1 MIKITF
7 PDGAV
12 KEFESGTTTLAI
24 AESISKSLAKKALA
38 GKVNGKLV
46 DLTRPI
52 EEDASIEIITPDH
65 EDALGLVR
73 HSAAHLMAQAM
84 RRLYPNIHF
93 GVGPAIDSGFY
104 YDTDNGQNQVT
115 AEDLPAIEAEMM
127 KIVKENLPIERRVL
141 SKQEAL
147 EIFASDP
154 YKVELI
160 SELPEEE
167 VITAYQQGEF
177 IDLCRGPHVPSTGR
191 IQVFK
196 LLSVAGAQYQGMGKD
211 LYEEA
216 VVKQTFDEASEI
228 LGYDMAELCFT
239 ENERLD
245 QTQYTQPAIL
255 TVSIA
260 YYRLLKEHGI
270 IPDAAL
276 GLSLGE
282 YSALVASNALSFT
295 EAVAL
300 VAKRGAYM
308 TEAAPAGSGKMVAV
322 MNAPIETIEESCHE
336 ASKYGIVSPANYNTP
351 QQIVIGG
358 EEKAVDE
365 AVLLLKE
372 KGFKRMIPLNV
383 SGPFHTAI
391 LEPAAKKLAKDLSQI
406 QFSEPSFPIISNTTT
421 EIMKKETIAGLL
433 EQQVMQPV
441 RFYESIH
448 KLKTIGIEQVIE
460 VGPGKVLS
468 GFMKKIDKT
477 IPVLRVENKQTFD
490 ETIAIL

>member
-1 MIKITF
+1 MKTAF
-7 PDGAV
+7 L
-12 KEFESGTTTLAI
+12 FSG
-24 AESISKSLAKKALA
+24 
-38 GKVNGKLV
+38 
-46 DLTRPI
+46 
-52 EEDASIEIITPDH
+52 
-65 EDALGLVR
+65 
-73 HSAAHLMAQAM
+73 Q
-84 RRLYPNIHF
+84 
-93 GVGPAIDSGFY
+93 
-104 YDTDNGQNQVT
+104 
-115 AEDLPAIEAEMM
+115 
-127 KIVKENLPIERRVL
+127 
-141 SKQEAL
+141 
-147 EIFASDP
+147 
-154 YKVELI
+154 
-160 SELPEEE
+160 
-167 VITAYQQGEF
+167 
-177 IDLCRGPHVPSTGR
+177 
-191 IQVFK
+191 
-196 LLSVAGAQYQGMGKD
+196 GAQYQGMGKD

-245 QTQYTQPAIL
+245 QTQYT
-255 TVSIA
+255 
-260 YYRLLKEHGI
+260 
-270 IPDAAL
+270 
-276 GLSLGE
+276 LSLGE

>member
-1 MIKITF
+1 MKTAF
-7 PDGAV
+7 L
-12 KEFESGTTTLAI
+12 FSG
-24 AESISKSLAKKALA
+24 
-38 GKVNGKLV
+38 
-46 DLTRPI
+46 
-52 EEDASIEIITPDH
+52 
-65 EDALGLVR
+65 
-73 HSAAHLMAQAM
+73 Q
-84 RRLYPNIHF
+84 
-93 GVGPAIDSGFY
+93 
-104 YDTDNGQNQVT
+104 
-115 AEDLPAIEAEMM
+115 
-127 KIVKENLPIERRVL
+127 
-141 SKQEAL
+141 
-147 EIFASDP
+147 
-154 YKVELI
+154 
-160 SELPEEE
+160 
-167 VITAYQQGEF
+167 
-177 IDLCRGPHVPSTGR
+177 
-191 IQVFK
+191 
-196 LLSVAGAQYQGMGKD
+196 GAQYQGMGKD

-228 LGYDMAELCFT
+228 LGYDELCFT

>member
-1 MIKITF
+1 MKTAF
-7 PDGAV
+7 L
-12 KEFESGTTTLAI
+12 FSG
-24 AESISKSLAKKALA
+24 
-38 GKVNGKLV
+38 
-46 DLTRPI
+46 
-52 EEDASIEIITPDH
+52 
-65 EDALGLVR
+65 
-73 HSAAHLMAQAM
+73 Q
-84 RRLYPNIHF
+84 
-93 GVGPAIDSGFY
+93 
-104 YDTDNGQNQVT
+104 
-115 AEDLPAIEAEMM
+115 
-127 KIVKENLPIERRVL
+127 
-141 SKQEAL
+141 
-147 EIFASDP
+147 
-154 YKVELI
+154 
-160 SELPEEE
+160 
-167 VITAYQQGEF
+167 
-177 IDLCRGPHVPSTGR
+177 
-191 IQVFK
+191 
-196 LLSVAGAQYQGMGKD
+196 GAQYQGMGKD
-211 LYEEA
+211 LYEE
-216 VVKQTFDEASEI
+216 VIVKQTFDEASEI

-239 ENERLD
+239 ENEHLD

-372 KGFKRMIPLNV
+372 KGFKRIIPLNV

-391 LEPAAKKLAKDLSQI
+391 LEPAAKKLA
-406 QFSEPSFPIISNTTT
+406 N
-421 EIMKKETIAGLL
+421 
-433 EQQVMQPV
+433 
-441 RFYESIH
+441 
-448 KLKTIGIEQVIE
+448 
-460 VGPGKVLS
+460 
-468 GFMKKIDKT
+468 
-477 IPVLRVENKQTFD
+477 
-490 ETIAIL
+490 